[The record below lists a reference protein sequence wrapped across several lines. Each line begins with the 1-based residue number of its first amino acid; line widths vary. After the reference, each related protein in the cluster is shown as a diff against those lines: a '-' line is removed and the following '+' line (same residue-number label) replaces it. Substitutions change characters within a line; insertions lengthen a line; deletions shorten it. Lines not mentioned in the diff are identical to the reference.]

1 MKPTVH
7 LRLMEPEDIEEIYEL
22 ENASDLWQHTLPGGP
37 RSRRMITDYVLNAT
51 GDMAVDCQ
59 ARFVIEVEDNIVGTV
74 DLTAYDAVHQRAELG
89 IAVKSGYRRR
99 GYAADAIRQLLD
111 YCRNTLLLHQV
122 YALVQV
128 DNKPSVNLFRKLGFQ
143 ACALLPQWFR
153 TPDGFQ
159 DVHFFAFFL

>member
-1 MKPTVH
+1 MKNEIH
-7 LRLMEPEDIEEIYEL
+7 LRLMEPEDIEEIYDL
-22 ENASDLWQHTLPGGP
+22 ENSSDLWRHTLSGGP

-59 ARFVIEVEDNIVGTV
+59 ARFVIEVEGNIVGAV

-89 IAVKSGYRRR
+89 IAVKSDYRRR
-99 GYAADAIRQLLD
+99 GYAAAAIRQLLD

-122 YALVQV
+122 YALVLD
-128 DNKPSVNLFRKLGFQ
+128 DNNPSVSLFCKLGFQ
-143 ACALLPQWFR
+143 PCALLPQWYR

-159 DVHFFAFFL
+159 DVQFFVFFL